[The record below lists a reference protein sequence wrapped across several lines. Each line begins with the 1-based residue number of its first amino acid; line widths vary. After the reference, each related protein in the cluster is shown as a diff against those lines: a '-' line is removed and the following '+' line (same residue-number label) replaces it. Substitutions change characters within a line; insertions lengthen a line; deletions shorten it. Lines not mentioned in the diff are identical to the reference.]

1 MLFVIHIIS
10 YYDTKNTKFPSL
22 HTTFFANNTKD
33 TLEQVKGEDR
43 PLNRQGYR
51 VPNIRAMDEYNL
63 TQREKRVIMD
73 EVRGKT
79 GNARALRPP
88 VEAAKVDHRKTN
100 PKSSYLELLRCG
112 GKMKSNGEASR
123 YATRLDHFGFE
134 KRPKL
139 LMVYV

>member
-1 MLFVIHIIS
+1 
-10 YYDTKNTKFPSL
+10 
-22 HTTFFANNTKD
+22 
-33 TLEQVKGEDR
+33 
-43 PLNRQGYR
+43 
-51 VPNIRAMDEYNL
+51 MDEYNL

-123 YATRLDHFGFE
+123 YATRLDHFIFE
-134 KRPKL
+134 KIMADAKSTPSYSSGLHISFFQHKSEKRC
-139 LMVYV
+139 